1 MPVNNVVRMLQARK
15 VPFTV
20 YELPQV
26 KLSAEETAE
35 YLNVPLSQVFK
46 TIVVTRQGSGKPILA
61 LVSAE
66 GEVDLKKL
74 AKAIGDKKVTLPTQ
88 KEAEK
93 ITGLK
98 AGGIS
103 PLALLNKGFE
113 VIIDE
118 RAMEYEEIHISGGQL
133 GCNIRL
139 PLHSLIDLTQARVLP
154 IGDYSRKENNES

>member
-20 YELPQV
+20 FELPQV

-35 YLNVPLSQVFK
+35 YLKVPLSQVFK
-46 TIVVTRQGSGKPILA
+46 TIVVTRQGAGKPILA

-66 GEVDLKKL
+66 GEIDLKKL
-74 AKAIGDKKVTLPTQ
+74 AKAVGEKKVTLPTQ

-118 RAMEYEEIHISGGQL
+118 RALDFEEIHISGGQL

-139 PLHSLIDLTQARVLP
+139 PVQSLIIITQARVLP
-154 IGDYSRKENNES
+154 IGDYSTEENDEF